1 MYLQDDIEIESAKTF
16 WSDYLVQK
24 YQDKQDID
32 EVVESLFT
40 FVLDYNT
47 NAQDHLKIKEDNLK
61 DVLREILS
69 NGDSDQI
76 S

>member
-1 MYLQDDIEIESAKTF
+1 
-16 WSDYLVQK
+16 
-24 YQDKQDID
+24 
-32 EVVESLFT
+32 VVESLFT